1 MKAIKKLW
9 AEFKKFI
16 TRGNVLDL
24 AVGVVIGA
32 AFTAIV
38 TSLTNDIIM
47 PLINWA
53 VGGGEKGLDSLC
65 TVLKAVYIDDG
76 ADGKVLDL
84 ENSLVINWGTF
95 IQAILDFILI
105 ALVIFAIVKI
115 INTIREKGSELNAQ
129 AKREK
134 ELKKRTKALIKQGVP
149 KESARAE
156 AEVQL
161 KAEQAPAPAAPAKP
175 TVEELLTDIR
185 NLLAAN
191 NASVKIQADAAEYAA
206 EKKAD

>member
-16 TRGNVLDL
+16 TRGNVIDL

-53 VGGGEKGLDSLC
+53 VGGEENGISSLC
-65 TVLKAVYIDDG
+65 TVLKGVYIDDG
-76 ADGKVLDL
+76 MGNRVLDI
-84 ENSLVINWGTF
+84 ENSLVINWGTL
-95 IQAILDFILI
+95 IQAALDFILI
-105 ALVIFAIVKI
+105 AIVVFAIVKI
-115 INTIREKGSELNAQ
+115 INTIRDAGTRLGAQ

-134 ELKKRTKALIKQGVP
+134 ELRKRAKKFVKQGMAAD
-149 KESARAE
+149 EARAKAE
-156 AEVQL
+156 AEL
-161 KAEQAPAPAAPAKP
+161 LAEEAPAPEEPPKP
-175 TVEELLTDIR
+175 TTEELLAEIR
-185 NLLAAN
+185 DLLAAN
-191 NASVKIQADAAEYAA
+191 SKVSDGVQEEDK
-206 EKKAD
+206 

>member
-1 MKAIKKLW
+1 MKALKNLW

-16 TRGNVLDL
+16 TRGNVIDL

-53 VGGGEKGLDSLC
+53 VGGEENGIASLC
-65 TVLKAVYIDDG
+65 TVIKGAYLEDG
-76 ADGKVLDL
+76 SLDL
-84 ENSLVINWGTF
+84 ANSLVINWGTF

-105 ALVIFAIVKI
+105 ALVVFAIVKV
-115 INTIREKGSELNAQ
+115 INTVRDAGNKFGDA
-129 AKREK
+129 AKKEK
-134 ELKKRTKALIKQGVP
+134 EIKKLEKQFVKQGLE
-149 KESARAE
+149 KAE
-156 AEVQL
+156 AKA
-161 KAEQAPAPAAPAKP
+161 KAEEQYAADHAPAPAEPAKP
-175 TVEELLTDIR
+175 TVEELLTEIR

-191 NASVKIQADAAEYAA
+191 SAENTSEDAGKDAENN
-206 EKKAD
+206 

>member
-1 MKAIKKLW
+1 MKRIKKIW
-9 AEFKKFI
+9 GEFKKFI

-24 AVGVVIGA
+24 AVGVVVGA

-53 VGGGEKGLDSLC
+53 VGDGDISSLC
-65 TVLKAVYIDDG
+65 TVLDAVYLEDG
-76 ADGKVLDL
+76 TLDL
-84 ENSLVINWGTF
+84 ANSLVINWGTF

-105 ALVIFAIVKI
+105 ALVIFAIVKT
-115 INTIREKGSELNAQ
+115 INTIRETGNKLNTQ

-134 ELKKRTKALIKQGVP
+134 EIRKRAKKLCKEQGIAMDEAKKQ
-149 KESARAE
+149 AE
-156 AEVQL
+156 AQL
-161 KAEQAPAPAAPAKP
+161 VAEEAPAPEEPSKP

-191 NASVKIQADAAEYAA
+191 GKSEEA
-206 EKKAD
+206 EKIAEKAEDATESK

>member
-1 MKAIKKLW
+1 MKRIKKIW
-9 AEFKKFI
+9 GEFKKFI

-24 AVGVVIGA
+24 AVGVVVGA

-53 VGGGEKGLDSLC
+53 VGDGDISSLC
-65 TVLKAVYIDDG
+65 TVLDAVYLEDG
-76 ADGKVLDL
+76 TLDL
-84 ENSLVINWGTF
+84 ANSLVINWGTF

-105 ALVIFAIVKI
+105 ALVIFAIVKT
-115 INTIREKGSELNAQ
+115 INTIRETGNKLNTQ

-134 ELKKRTKALIKQGVP
+134 EIRKRAKKLCKEQGIAMDVAKKQ
-149 KESARAE
+149 AE
-156 AEVQL
+156 AQL
-161 KAEQAPAPAAPAKP
+161 VAEEAPAPEEPSKP

-191 NASVKIQADAAEYAA
+191 GKSEEA
-206 EKKAD
+206 EKIAEKAEDATESK